1 MMVDFNE
8 GHYFNSTKTKSM
20 EKLANNFSFA
30 LGKQAILN
38 IRITKRLVSI
48 REMNL
53 KHLHIIPIFL
63 ILILSTNVYSQNPKE
78 NWEKYKQIEQS
89 GFSIENLA
97 IAKAYYD
104 SLNSSAFLII
114 QNGKVVADW
123 GDINRRFILH
133 SVRKSILNSLYG
145 IYSENGTI
153 ELNYTIGEI
162 GITDKDSLSDLEKS
176 AKIIHLLK
184 ARSGIYH
191 KAAAEPPWVD
201 DYRPERNS
209 VKPDSLWFY
218 NNWDFNVLGTIFEQ
232 STQTSIY
239 EALYNDIATPLQM
252 QDYRI
257 IDGEYY
263 YELEYSNHP
272 AYHLKMSA
280 RDLARY
286 GQLFLQEGLWND
298 KQILS
303 KNWVDSSTYPVSKHG
318 GGGKIGRWYGWLWN
332 VSEYYQ
338 DYKMYYAVGA
348 GGQFLAVFPTEDL
361 ILVNLCNTYQRDKLY
376 DKEIVKLFDLILA
389 SKMNKPIDNPALIT
403 LKTSSRI
410 PEKLYQQKINHSK
423 YIGDFTIDGRK
434 ALIIELN
441 GDLILK
447 DYFMKLKLFPISPN
461 RFFVEDIEKYL
472 NVVLDKKGFA
482 TKLSYD

>member
-1 MMVDFNE
+1 MLRP
-8 GHYFNSTKTKSM
+8 K
-20 EKLANNFSFA
+20 
-30 LGKQAILN
+30 
-38 IRITKRLVSI
+38 
-48 REMNL
+48 
-53 KHLHIIPIFL
+53 FL
-63 ILILSTNVYSQNPKE
+63 ILVVTVLLLNNFAYSQNPKE

-89 GFSIENLA
+89 GFSKEKLA

-104 SLNSSAFLII
+104 SLSSSAFLII
-114 QNGKVVADW
+114 QNGKIVADW

-133 SVRKSILNSLYG
+133 SVRKGILNSLYG

-153 ELNYTIGEI
+153 DLNRTIGEI
-162 GITDKDSLSDLEKS
+162 GITDKDSLSEIEKS

-191 KAAAEPPWVD
+191 KAAAEPNWVD

-209 VKPDSLWFY
+209 VQPDSLWFY

-232 STQTSIY
+232 LTQTSIY

-286 GQLFLQEGLWND
+286 GQLFLQQGLWND
-298 KQILS
+298 KQIFS
-303 KNWVDSSTYPVSKHG
+303 KNWVAYSTYPVSKHG

-338 DYKMYYAVGA
+338 DYKMYYAAGV
-348 GGQFLAVFPTEDL
+348 GGQFLAIFPTEDL
-361 ILVNLCNTYQRDKLY
+361 ILVNLSNTYQKDKLY
-376 DKEIVKLFDLILA
+376 DREIIKLFDLILA
-389 SKMNKPIDNPALIT
+389 SKINKPIDNPELIT
-403 LKTSSRI
+403 LNTSSRI
-410 PEKLYQQKINHSK
+410 PEYLYPQKLDYSK
-423 YIGDFTIDGRK
+423 YIGDYTIDGK
-434 ALIIELN
+434 KVSIIELN

-472 NVVLDKKGFA
+472 NLELDKKGFVS
-482 TKLSYD
+482 KLHYD

>member
-1 MMVDFNE
+1 MLRP
-8 GHYFNSTKTKSM
+8 K
-20 EKLANNFSFA
+20 
-30 LGKQAILN
+30 
-38 IRITKRLVSI
+38 
-48 REMNL
+48 
-53 KHLHIIPIFL
+53 FL
-63 ILILSTNVYSQNPKE
+63 ILVVTVLLLNNFAYSQNPKE
-78 NWEKYKQIEQS
+78 NWEKYKNIEQS
-89 GFSIENLA
+89 GFSREKLA

-104 SLNSSAFLII
+104 SLNSSSFLII
-114 QNGKVVADW
+114 QNGRIVADW
-123 GDINRRFILH
+123 GDINRRFIIH
-133 SVRKSILNSLYG
+133 STRKGILNSIYG

-153 ELNYTIGEI
+153 DLNRTIGEI
-162 GITDKDSLSDLEKS
+162 GITDKDSLSELEKS

-184 ARSGIYH
+184 SRSGIYH
-191 KAAAEPPWVD
+191 KAAAEPSWVD

-209 VKPDSLWFY
+209 VQPDSLWFY

-232 STQTSIY
+232 LTQTSIY

-257 IDGEYY
+257 MDGEYY

-286 GQLFLQEGLWND
+286 GQLFSQQGLWND
-298 KQILS
+298 KQIFS
-303 KNWVDSSTYPVSKHG
+303 KNWVANSTYPTSKHG
-318 GGGKIGRWYGWLWN
+318 GGGEIGRWYGWLWN

-338 DYKMYYAVGA
+338 DYKMYYAAGV
-348 GGQFLAVFPTEDL
+348 GGQFLAIFPTEDL
-361 ILVNLCNTYQRDKLY
+361 ILVNLSNTYQNDKLY
-376 DKEIVKLFDLILA
+376 DREIVKLFDLILA
-389 SKMNKPIDNPALIT
+389 SKINKPIDNPELIT

-410 PEKLYQQKINHSK
+410 PENLYQQKLDYSK
-423 YIGDFTIDGRK
+423 YIGDFTINGEK
-434 ALIIELN
+434 VSIIKLN

-472 NVVLDKKGFA
+472 NLELDKKGFVS
-482 TKLSYD
+482 KLHYD

>member
-1 MMVDFNE
+1 MNP
-8 GHYFNSTKTKSM
+8 
-20 EKLANNFSFA
+20 
-30 LGKQAILN
+30 KQ
-38 IRITKRLVSI
+38 
-48 REMNL
+48 
-53 KHLHIIPIFL
+53 LHISL
-63 ILILSTNVYSQNPKE
+63 ILLMLFLSSNVNSQNPKE
-78 NWEKYKQIEQS
+78 NWEKYKHIEQS
-89 GFSIENLA
+89 GFSLEKLA

-123 GDINRRFILH
+123 GDVNRRFILH
-133 SVRKSILNSLYG
+133 SVRKGILNSLYG

-153 ELNYTIGEI
+153 DLNKTIGEI
-162 GITDKDSLSDLEKS
+162 GITDKDSLSELEKS

-184 ARSGIYH
+184 VRSGIYH
-191 KAAAEPPWVD
+191 KAAGEPSWVD

-209 VKPDSLWFY
+209 VQPDSSWFY

-232 STQTSIY
+232 LTQTSIY

-286 GQLFLQEGLWND
+286 GQLFLQQGLWND
-298 KQILS
+298 KQIFS
-303 KNWVDSSTYPVSKHG
+303 KNWVANSTYPISKHG
-318 GGGKIGRWYGWLWN
+318 GGGKIGRWYGWLWGI
-332 VSEYYQ
+332 SEYYS
-338 DYKMYYAVGA
+338 DYKMFFASGT
-348 GGQFLAVFPTEDL
+348 GGQIVAIFPTEDL
-361 ILVNLCNTYQRDKLY
+361 ILVNLSNTYQKDKLY
-376 DKEIVKLFDLILA
+376 DREIVKLFDLILA
-389 SKMNKPIDNPALIT
+389 SKISKPIDIPELIT
-403 LKTSSRI
+403 LKTNSRI
-410 PEKLYQQKINHSK
+410 PEELYQQKLEYSK
-423 YIGDFTIDGRK
+423 YIGDFTIDSEEVS
-434 ALIIELN
+434 IIELN

-447 DYFMKLKLFPISPN
+447 DYFMKLKLFPISPT

-472 NVVLDKKGFA
+472 NIELDEKGFA
-482 TKLSYD
+482 SKLSYD

>member
-1 MMVDFNE
+1 MLRP
-8 GHYFNSTKTKSM
+8 K
-20 EKLANNFSFA
+20 
-30 LGKQAILN
+30 
-38 IRITKRLVSI
+38 
-48 REMNL
+48 
-53 KHLHIIPIFL
+53 FL
-63 ILILSTNVYSQNPKE
+63 ILVVTVLLLNNFAYSQNPKE

-89 GFSIENLA
+89 GFSKEKLA

-104 SLNSSAFLII
+104 SLNSSSFLII
-114 QNGKVVADW
+114 QNGRIVADW
-123 GDINRRFILH
+123 GDINRRFIIH
-133 SVRKSILNSLYG
+133 STRKGILNSLYG

-153 ELNYTIGEI
+153 DLNRTIGEI
-162 GITDKDSLSDLEKS
+162 GITDKDSLSEIEKS

-191 KAAAEPPWVD
+191 KAAAEPNWVD

-209 VKPDSLWFY
+209 VQPDSLWFY

-232 STQTSIY
+232 LTQTSIY

-286 GQLFLQEGLWND
+286 GQLFLQQGLWND
-298 KQILS
+298 KQIFS
-303 KNWVDSSTYPVSKHG
+303 KNWVAYSTYPVSKHG

-338 DYKMYYAVGA
+338 DYKMYYAAGV
-348 GGQFLAVFPTEDL
+348 GGQFLAIFPTEDL
-361 ILVNLCNTYQRDKLY
+361 ILVNLSNTYQKDKLY
-376 DKEIVKLFDLILA
+376 DREIIKLFDLILA
-389 SKMNKPIDNPALIT
+389 SKINKPIDNPELIT
-403 LKTSSRI
+403 LEPSSRI
-410 PEKLYQQKINHSK
+410 PENLYQQKLDYSK
-423 YIGDFTIDGRK
+423 YIGDYTIDGK
-434 ALIIELN
+434 KVSIIELN

-472 NVVLDKKGFA
+472 NIELDKKGFVS
-482 TKLSYD
+482 KLNYD

>member
-1 MMVDFNE
+1 MNPNQI
-8 GHYFNSTKTKSM
+8 HITI
-20 EKLANNFSFA
+20 
-30 LGKQAILN
+30 IL
-38 IRITKRLVSI
+38 
-48 REMNL
+48 
-53 KHLHIIPIFL
+53 L
-63 ILILSTNVYSQNPKE
+63 ILFLSNNVNSQNPKE
-78 NWEKYKQIEQS
+78 NWEKYKHIEQS
-89 GFSIENLA
+89 GFSIEKLA

-104 SLNSSAFLII
+104 SLSSSAFMII
-114 QNGKVVADW
+114 QKGKVVAHW

-133 SVRKSILNSLYG
+133 SVRKGIFNSLYG
-145 IYSENGTI
+145 VYSENGTI
-153 ELNYTIGEI
+153 DLNKTIGEI
-162 GITDKDSLSDLEKS
+162 GITDKDSLSELEKS

-191 KAAAEPPWVD
+191 KAAAEPSWVD

-209 VKPDSLWFY
+209 VAPDSLWFY

-232 STQTSIY
+232 LTQTSIY
-239 EALYNDIATPLQM
+239 EALYNDITTPLQM
-252 QDYRI
+252 QDYSI
-257 IDGEYY
+257 MDGEYY

-286 GQLFLQEGLWND
+286 GQLFLQEGLWSD
-298 KQILS
+298 KQIFS
-303 KNWVDSSTYPVSKHG
+303 KNWVANSTYPTSKHG

-338 DYKMYYAVGA
+338 DYKMYYAAGV
-348 GGQFLAVFPTEDL
+348 GGQFLAIFPTEDL
-361 ILVNLCNTYQRDKLY
+361 ILVNLSNTYQKDKLY
-376 DKEIVKLFDLILA
+376 DREIVKLFDLILA
-389 SKMNKPIDNPALIT
+389 SKINKPIDNPELIT

-410 PEKLYQQKINHSK
+410 PENIYQQKLDYSK
-423 YIGDFTIDGRK
+423 YIGDFTIDDK
-434 ALIIELN
+434 KVSIIELN

-472 NVVLDKKGFA
+472 DVELDKKGFA
-482 TKLSYD
+482 SKLSYD

>member
-1 MMVDFNE
+1 MNP
-8 GHYFNSTKTKSM
+8 
-20 EKLANNFSFA
+20 
-30 LGKQAILN
+30 KQ
-38 IRITKRLVSI
+38 
-48 REMNL
+48 
-53 KHLHIIPIFL
+53 LHIIL
-63 ILILSTNVYSQNPKE
+63 ILLILFFSIDVNSQNPEE
-78 NWEKYKQIEQS
+78 NWEKYKYIEQS
-89 GFSIENLA
+89 GFSIEKLA

-114 QNGKVVADW
+114 QNGKAVAHW

-133 SVRKSILNSLYG
+133 STRKGILNSLYG
-145 IYSENGTI
+145 VYSENGTI
-153 ELNYTIGEI
+153 DLNKTIGEI
-162 GITDKDSLSDLEKS
+162 GITDKDSLSELEKS

-191 KAAAEPPWVD
+191 KATAEPSWVD

-209 VKPDSLWFY
+209 VQPDSLWFY

-232 STQTSIY
+232 LTQTSIY

-257 IDGEYY
+257 IDREYY
-263 YELEYSNHP
+263 YQLEYSNHP

-286 GQLFLQEGLWND
+286 GQLFLQQGLWND
-298 KQILS
+298 KQIFS
-303 KNWVDSSTYPVSKHG
+303 KKWVANSTYPTSKHG

-338 DYKMYYAVGA
+338 DYKMYYAAGV
-348 GGQFLAVFPTEDL
+348 GGQFLAIFPTEDL
-361 ILVNLCNTYQRDKLY
+361 TLVNLSNTYQNDKLY
-376 DKEIVKLFDLILA
+376 DREIVKLFDFILA
-389 SKMNKPIDNPALIT
+389 SKINKPIDNPDLIT

-410 PEKLYQQKINHSK
+410 PENLYQQTLDYSK
-423 YIGDFTIDGRK
+423 YIGDFTIDGEK
-434 ALIIELN
+434 VSIIELN

-447 DYFMKLKLFPISPN
+447 DYYMKLKLFPISPN

-472 NVVLDKKGFA
+472 NIGLDKKGFVS
-482 TKLSYD
+482 KLSYD

>member
-1 MMVDFNE
+1 MNP
-8 GHYFNSTKTKSM
+8 
-20 EKLANNFSFA
+20 
-30 LGKQAILN
+30 KQ
-38 IRITKRLVSI
+38 
-48 REMNL
+48 
-53 KHLHIIPIFL
+53 LHIALIFL
-63 ILILSTNVYSQNPKE
+63 ILFLSSNAIAQNPKE
-78 NWEKYKQIEQS
+78 NWKKYKHIEQS
-89 GFSIENLA
+89 GFSKEKLA

-104 SLNSSAFLII
+104 SLSSSAFLII

-123 GDINRRFILH
+123 GEINRRFILH
-133 SVRKSILNSLYG
+133 SARKGILNSLYG

-153 ELNYTIGEI
+153 DLNKTIGEI
-162 GITDKDSLSDLEKS
+162 GITDKDSLSALEKS

-191 KAAAEPPWVD
+191 KAAAEPSWVD

-209 VKPDSLWFY
+209 VQPDSLWFY

-232 STQTSIY
+232 LTETSIY
-239 EALYNDIATPLQM
+239 KAFYNDIAIPLQM

-257 IDGEYY
+257 MDGEYY

-286 GQLFLQEGLWND
+286 GQLFLQQGLWND

-303 KNWVDSSTYPVSKHG
+303 KKWVDNSTYPVSKHG
-318 GGGKIGRWYGWLWN
+318 GGGKIGRWYGLLWN

-338 DYKMYYAVGA
+338 DYIMYYAAGV
-348 GGQFLAVFPTEDL
+348 GGQFLAIFPIHNL
-361 ILVNLCNTYQRDKLY
+361 ILVNLSNTYEKDKLY
-376 DKEIVKLFDLILA
+376 DREIVKLFDLILT
-389 SKMNKPIDNPALIT
+389 SKINIPIDNPELIT

-410 PEKLYQQKINHSK
+410 PKNLYQPKLDYSK
-423 YIGDFTIDGRK
+423 YIGDFIIDDK
-434 ALIIELN
+434 KVSIIELN
-441 GDLILK
+441 GDLIIK
-447 DYFMKLKLFPISPN
+447 DYYMKLKLVPISPN

-472 NVVLDKKGFA
+472 NIELDERGFA
-482 TKLSYD
+482 SKLNYDLIDK

>member
-1 MMVDFNE
+1 
-8 GHYFNSTKTKSM
+8 
-20 EKLANNFSFA
+20 
-30 LGKQAILN
+30 
-38 IRITKRLVSI
+38 
-48 REMNL
+48 MNL
-53 KHLHIIPIFL
+53 KHLYTIPILL
-63 ILILSTNVYSQNPKE
+63 ILFLSNHVHSQNPKE

-89 GFSIENLA
+89 GFSIEKLA
-97 IAKAYYD
+97 VAKAYYD

-123 GDINRRFILH
+123 GEINRRYILH

-153 ELNYTIGEI
+153 DLNKTIGEI
-162 GITDKDSLSDLEKS
+162 GITDKDSLSELEKS

-184 ARSGIYH
+184 VRSGVYH
-191 KAAAEPPWVD
+191 KAAAEPSWVD
-201 DYRPERNS
+201 DYRPERSS

-232 STQTSIY
+232 FTQTSIY

-286 GQLFLQEGLWND
+286 GQLFLQQGLWND
-298 KQILS
+298 KQIFS
-303 KNWVDSSTYPVSKHG
+303 KTWVDSSTYPVSKHG

-338 DYKMYYAVGA
+338 EYKMYYAAGV
-348 GGQFLAVFPTEDL
+348 GGQILAIFPTEDL
-361 ILVNLCNTYQRDKLY
+361 ILVNLCNTYQKDKLY
-376 DKEIVKLFDLILA
+376 DREIIKLFDLILA
-389 SKMNKPIDNPALIT
+389 SKIDKPVANPSLIT
-403 LKTSSRI
+403 LNATSRI
-410 PEKLYQQKINHSK
+410 PENLVQQQLDYSK
-423 YIGDFTIDGRK
+423 YIGDFTIDGEK
-434 ALIIELN
+434 VSIIELN
-441 GDLILK
+441 DELILK
-447 DYFMKLKLFPISPN
+447 GYYMKLKLFPISSN
-461 RFFVEDIEKYL
+461 RFFVEDIERYL
-472 NVVLDKKGFA
+472 NVVLDKNGFA
-482 TKLSYD
+482 TKLNYD